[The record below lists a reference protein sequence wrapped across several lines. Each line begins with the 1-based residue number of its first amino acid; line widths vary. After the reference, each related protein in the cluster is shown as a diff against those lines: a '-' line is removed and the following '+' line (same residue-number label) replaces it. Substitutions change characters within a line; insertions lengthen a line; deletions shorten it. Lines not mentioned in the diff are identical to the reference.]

1 MLLTMMTTIMMTNTK
16 ARKEDSMNTNRFIS
30 NKETFDNKPLQ
41 DVKFGGAIITG
52 YDPENVGGISTKAEM
67 DRCPYNVEDWERD
80 TYVSVFTSS
89 RNRFNEGNN
98 LRLHLNDIPNLIGL
112 LQKTYDDFS
121 ALNNEVVEALK
132 ITCDKSDD

>member
-1 MLLTMMTTIMMTNTK
+1 
-16 ARKEDSMNTNRFIS
+16 MNKNRFITS
-30 NKETFDNKPLQ
+30 NDTFDYKPLR
-41 DVKFGGAIITG
+41 DAKFGGAILTG
-52 YDPENVGGISTKAEM
+52 HGPEDVGGIATKAEM
-67 DRCPYNVEDWERD
+67 DRCPYNVKDWERD
-80 TYVSVFTSS
+80 TYVYVFTSS